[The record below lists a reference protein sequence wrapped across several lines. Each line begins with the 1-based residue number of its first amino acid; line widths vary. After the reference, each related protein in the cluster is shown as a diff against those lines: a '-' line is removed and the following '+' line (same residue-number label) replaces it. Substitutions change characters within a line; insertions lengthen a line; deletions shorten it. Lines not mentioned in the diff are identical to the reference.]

1 MLPEYDIPPPP
12 LDQEIGIAYFE
23 NQNRAIQRKR
33 VRKAR
38 WWLRLRQNI
47 HKVIDGT
54 FETFLTGYE
63 LPRNSRWTLF
73 AQLFWIEC
81 PICFFYRGAT
91 FGFMLASFF
100 AALVFLFI
108 V

>member
-1 MLPEYDIPPPP
+1 MLEDDPFAAPRRSVQVARI
-12 LDQEIGIAYFE
+12 
-23 NQNRAIQRKR
+23 RR
-33 VRKAR
+33 AR

-73 AQLFWIEC
+73 AQLFWVEC

-91 FGFMLASFF
+91 FGFMLAAFI
-100 AALVFLFI
+100 AALVFIIF
-108 V
+108 